1 MTTAGPAA
9 ALASFLLLSLPGA
22 AAAQLRP
29 FNCVGA
35 EQLEEDVFAVPFAP
49 RAATPGEAGR
59 GTLEAAA
66 ELAKREPERNLCVLG
81 HAGPREGGATTGAK
95 LAAKRAGAVA
105 DALPRLGVERDRVRA
120 EARRAAFAR
129 GGSFPAARSVTVV
142 VLPPAPPP
150 APPPPDETPAGA
162 EETHAR

>member
-1 MTTAGPAA
+1 MTAAPAA
-9 ALASFLLLSLPGA
+9 ALLLSPLLLLLSPGA
-22 AAAQLRP
+22 AGAQPRP

-35 EQLEEDVFAVPFAP
+35 ERLEEDVFAVPFAP
-49 RAATPGEAGR
+49 RAAAPGEAGR
-59 GTLEAAA
+59 GNLQAAA

-81 HAGPREGGATTGAK
+81 HAGPREGGAAAGAK

-105 DALPRLGVERDRVRA
+105 DALARLGVERDRVRA

-129 GGSFPAARSVTVV
+129 GGTVPSERSVTVV
-142 VLPPAPPP
+142 VLPPAPLGEK
-150 APPPPDETPAGA
+150 AAGT